1 MACSYTIFL
10 KCQLYPQTNSN
21 LCWNRKAG
29 WPVPRPA
36 WIWGLKRLSLG
47 QEESKKNNFLLL
59 HGEPQE
65 PEPGS
70 VLPKEV
76 VQMWADWAAQKQDQ
90 DHTHTCHPTI
100 GLPTICLPS
109 LKHLLPTLPIYP
121 KSVLGR
127 HRFTLCR
134 HKGYMQPLWA
144 GAHPCAG
151 SAETDSRRCKQALRH
166 VCNSCNGHAPA
177 HHNLRILLPDIQLFI
192 DPRVY

>member
-100 GLPTICLPS
+100 EVCLPS
-109 LKHLLPTLPIYP
+109 AFPPWNISSLPFPCTPNLCSAGTDLPSVVIKATCNHCGLVHILALAQLKLTQEGANKLYGMFATHAMDMHQRITILEFCSQIY
-121 KSVLGR
+121 
-127 HRFTLCR
+127 
-134 HKGYMQPLWA
+134 
-144 GAHPCAG
+144 
-151 SAETDSRRCKQALRH
+151 
-166 VCNSCNGHAPA
+166 SC
-177 HHNLRILLPDIQLFI
+177 L
-192 DPRVY
+192 